1 MNKPTSIV
9 REEFKNNLVN
19 LINDSGLQM
28 FIIEPILQSVLAE
41 VRAVANA
48 QLEMDKKRYEES
60 LASMMA
66 GDFKVDEDIEESV
79 IETEDV

>member
-60 LASMMA
+60 LTSMMA

-79 IETEDV
+79 VETEDV